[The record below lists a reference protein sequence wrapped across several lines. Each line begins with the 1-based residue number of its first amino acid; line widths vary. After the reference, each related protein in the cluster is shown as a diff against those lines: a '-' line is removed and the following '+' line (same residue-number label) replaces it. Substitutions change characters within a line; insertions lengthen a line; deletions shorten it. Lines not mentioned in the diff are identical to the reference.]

1 MKTNYHTH
9 TYRCKHAMG
18 NDERIVLN
26 AIKADFDILGFSDHT
41 PWPHFPADYDSHVR
55 MEPQYLPEYCGSVN
69 RLREKYKDK
78 TFPIPETFWDDYA
91 TREAALKDNKMTI
104 ADWYTNNDL
113 KLTPPPGLPSDSLA
127 KWLASSPKMLVVD
140 GDTLRGRELIQY
152 KYNRY
157 MQDYLA
163 CVEAVDESIG
173 QILDYLEKTGLDKN
187 TVVIYS
193 SDQGFFLGEHGLFDK
208 RYMYEE
214 SIRMPF
220 IVMWKG
226 VIQPGTRNHDLVTNV
241 DFAETF
247 LDMAGVDIPED
258 MQGRSIVPLM
268 KGKTPKDW
276 RKDFYYRYYHD
287 PNEHGTPAHYGVR
300 TERYKLIYFWR
311 LDHWELFDLKKDPN
325 ELVNLYGNPKYAKI
339 QKRLTERLY
348 ALKKEVKDEDQF
360 AYYTLK
366 SGIVPRDKYAKDM
379 KIVRRNDM

>member
-1 MKTNYHTH
+1 M
-9 TYRCKHAMG
+9 
-18 NDERIVLN
+18 
-26 AIKADFDILGFSDHT
+26 
-41 PWPHFPADYDSHVR
+41 
-55 MEPQYLPEYCGSVN
+55 
-69 RLREKYKDK
+69 
-78 TFPIPETFWDDYA
+78 
-91 TREAALKDNKMTI
+91 
-104 ADWYTNNDL
+104 
-113 KLTPPPGLPSDSLA
+113 
-127 KWLASSPKMLVVD
+127 
-140 GDTLRGRELIQY
+140 
-152 KYNRY
+152 
-157 MQDYLA
+157 
-163 CVEAVDESIG
+163 
-173 QILDYLEKTGLDKN
+173 
-187 TVVIYS
+187 IYS

-311 LDHWELFDLKKDPN
+311 LNHWELFDLKKDPN

-379 KIVRRNDM
+379 KVVHRNDM

>member
-1 MKTNYHTH
+1 MQLIIRDLI
-9 TYRCKHAMG
+9 YR
-18 NDERIVLN
+18 
-26 AIKADFDILGFSDHT
+26 S
-41 PWPHFPADYDSHVR
+41 PH
-55 MEPQYLPEYCGSVN
+55 
-69 RLREKYKDK
+69 
-78 TFPIPETFWDDYA
+78 
-91 TREAALKDNKMTI
+91 
-104 ADWYTNNDL
+104 
-113 KLTPPPGLPSDSLA
+113 
-127 KWLASSPKMLVVD
+127 
-140 GDTLRGRELIQY
+140 

-163 CVEAVDESIG
+163 CIEAVDESIG

-311 LDHWELFDLKKDPN
+311 LNHWELFDLKKDPN